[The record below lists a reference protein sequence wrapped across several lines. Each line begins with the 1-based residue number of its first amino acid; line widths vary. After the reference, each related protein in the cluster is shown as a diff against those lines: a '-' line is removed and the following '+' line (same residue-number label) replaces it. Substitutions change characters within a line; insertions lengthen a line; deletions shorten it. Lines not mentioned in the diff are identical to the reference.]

1 MNAVATPFA
10 TPRSKDVSEIVK
22 MVLIGTIT
30 LALMAV
36 AILV

>member
-10 TPRSKDVSEIVK
+10 TPRSKDRFEIVK

-30 LALMAV
+30 IVLMAV
-36 AILV
+36 AILS